1 MTDVPRTRWARTIHG
16 ACIAYQDFSE
26 EPVTLVIIHGWV
38 SHLEVYWEE
47 PETSVTAIERFIASA
62 QREEQDVD
70 RMLATVLFTDVVG
83 STDRACELG
92 DHRWTELLERHNQT
106 VRALIARYRGTEVST
121 AADGFL
127 ATFDGPARA
136 LKCAQRICAA
146 VKPLGLEVR
155 AGCHTGEF
163 ELQGADVGG
172 IAVHIGARVGALA
185 GPSEVLV
192 SSAVKDLVA
201 GAGLVFVDRGEHE
214 LKGVPEPWRLY
225 AAEA

>member
-16 ACIAYQDFSE
+16 ACIACQDFSE
-26 EPVTLVIIHGWV
+26 EPVTLVIIHGRV

-47 PETSVTAIERFIASA
+47 PEPSVTAIERFIASA

-106 VRALIARYRGTEVST
+106 VRALIARYRGTEV
-121 AADGFL
+121 
-127 ATFDGPARA
+127 
-136 LKCAQRICAA
+136 
-146 VKPLGLEVR
+146 R
-155 AGCHTGEF
+155 AGCHAGEV
-163 ELQGADVGG
+163 ELLGAEVGG
-172 IAVHIGARVGALA
+172 IAVHIGARVAALA

-192 SSAVKDLVA
+192 SSTVKHLVA
-201 GAGLVFVDRGEHE
+201 GAGLTFVDRGEHR
-214 LKGVPEPWRLY
+214 LKGVSEPWRLH